1 MVVGVRDAA
10 SMVDSYVSGHGG
22 RYRLSSALDVFDSAM
37 KFGIQAGKILEGDG
51 DEKELVLAG
60 GKAVGQATGFVNA
73 QALLILET
81 FWDWLDGTSPEWELG
96 NLIRRKN

>member
-1 MVVGVRDAA
+1 M
-10 SMVDSYVSGHGG
+10 SGHGG

-96 NLIRRKN
+96 DLIRRKN